1 MSNDLPR
8 RNVLRAAAAVGMG
21 GVAAAALSGTA
32 DAAKPSGR
40 SSGGKLSITKDSF
53 GTTSAG
59 EAVDRYSFGQQGRL
73 WVRMLTYGATI
84 QSIEVPDRWG
94 RVADVVLGLPT
105 IETYQSESPYF
116 GATIGRF
123 GNRIAKGQF
132 TLDGVQYQI
141 PVNNG
146 QNALH
151 GGPIG
156 FDKKIWAAVEVR
168 EHNRVGVQFTYVS
181 PDMEMGFPGT
191 LTTVVTYTVNNRGEL
206 TIHYHATTDK
216 ATVVNL
222 TNHSY
227 FNLGGEGQGDI
238 YDHVAQVFADRYTP
252 TDTTQI
258 PLGPLEKVA
267 GTPFDFRRPHTFGER
282 IRDGVDQLLLAQG
295 YDHNWVLN
303 RDAGDPPSLAARVQH
318 PRSGRVLECITD
330 QPGVQLYTSNF
341 LTGTFSG
348 ISGKIY
354 RQGDAFTL
362 ETQHFP
368 DSPNEPSYPS
378 TVLRPGQVLDST
390 TVFRFS
396 TR

>member
-1 MSNDLPR
+1 
-8 RNVLRAAAAVGMG
+8 MG
-21 GVAAAALSGTA
+21 GVAAATLSGTA
-32 DAAKPSGR
+32 DAVKPSGR
-40 SSGGKLSITKDSF
+40 RSGGKLSITKDSF
-53 GTTSAG
+53 GTTSDG
-59 EAVDRYSFGQQGRL
+59 DAVDRYSFGQKGRL
-73 WVRMLTYGATI
+73 WVGMLTYGATI

-132 TLDGVQYQI
+132 TLDGVSYQI

-146 QNALH
+146 VNALH

-156 FDKKIWAAVEVR
+156 FDKKIWSAVEIK

-181 PDMEMGFPGT
+181 PDGEMGFPGT

-267 GTPFDFRRPHTFGER
+267 GTPFDFRSPHTFGER

-303 RDAGDPPSLAARVQH
+303 RAAGDPPSLAARVLH
-318 PRSGRVLECITD
+318 PKSGRLLECVTD
-330 QPGVQLYTSNF
+330 QPGVQLYTANF
-341 LTGTFSG
+341 LTGTFAG

>member
-1 MSNDLPR
+1 MSNNLPR

-21 GVAAAALSGTA
+21 GVAAATLSGTA
-32 DAAKPSGR
+32 DAAKPSGHR
-40 SSGGKLSITKDSF
+40 SGGKLRITKDSF
-53 GTTSAG
+53 GKTSAG
-59 EAVDRYSFGQQGRL
+59 EPVERYSFGQPGRL

-94 RVADVVLGLPT
+94 RLADVILGLPT

-132 TLDGVQYQI
+132 TLDGVKYQI
-141 PVNNG
+141 PINNG

-156 FDKKIWAAVEVR
+156 FDKKIWSAVPIDR
-168 EHNRVGVQFTYVS
+168 HDQVGVRFRYVS

-191 LTTVVTYTVNNRGEL
+191 LTTVVTYTVHRHGEL
-206 TIHYHATTDK
+206 RIQYHATTNK
-216 ATVVNL
+216 PTVLNL
-222 TNHSY
+222 TNHAY
-227 FNLGGEGQGDI
+227 FNLGGEGRGDI
-238 YDHVAQVFADRYTP
+238 YDHVAQIFADRYTP

-258 PLGPLEKVA
+258 PLGPLARVA
-267 GTPFDFRRPHTFGER
+267 GTPFDFRTPHTFGER
-282 IRDGVDQLLLAQG
+282 IRDGVEQLLLAQG

-303 RDAGDPPSLAARVQH
+303 RRAGSPPSLAARVLH
-318 PRSGRVLECITD
+318 PKSGRLLECITD
-330 QPGVQLYTSNF
+330 QPGVQVYTSNF
-341 LTGTFSG
+341 LTGTFAG

-368 DSPNEPSYPS
+368 NSPNEPSYPT
-378 TVLRPGQVLDST
+378 TVLRPGQVFRST

>member
-32 DAAKPSGR
+32 DAAKPSRR
-40 SSGGKLSITKDSF
+40 SAGGKLSITKDSF

-59 EAVDRYSFGQQGRL
+59 EAVDRYSFGQPGRL

-146 QNALH
+146 VNALH

-156 FDKKIWAAVEVR
+156 FDKKIWAAVEVK

-191 LTTVVTYTVNNRGEL
+191 LTTVVTYTVNNHGEL

-227 FNLGGEGQGDI
+227 FNLGGEGRGDI

-303 RDAGDPPSLAARVQH
+303 RDEGDPPSLAARVQH

>member
-1 MSNDLPR
+1 MSNSLPR

-21 GVAAAALSGTA
+21 GVAAATLSGTA
-32 DAAKPSGR
+32 NAAKPSG
-40 SSGGKLSITKDSF
+40 GGKLRITKDSF
-53 GTTSAG
+53 GTTTAG
-59 EAVDRYSFGQQGRL
+59 DPVERYSFGQPGRL

-94 RVADVVLGLPT
+94 RVADVILGLPT

-116 GATIGRF
+116 GATIGRY
-123 GNRIAKGQF
+123 GNRIAKGTF
-132 TLDGVQYQI
+132 TLDGVTYHI
-141 PVNNG
+141 PLNNG
-146 QNALH
+146 PNALH
-151 GGPIG
+151 GGTIG
-156 FDKKIWAAVEVR
+156 FDKKIWSAVEIN
-168 EHNRVGVQFTYVS
+168 EPNNVGVQFTYVS
-181 PDMEMGFPGT
+181 PDGEMGFPGT
-191 LTTVVTYTVNNRGEL
+191 LTTVVTYSVNNRGEL

-227 FNLGGEGQGDI
+227 FNLGGEGQGDV
-238 YDHVAQVFADRYTP
+238 YDHVAQIFADRYTP

-258 PLGPLEKVA
+258 PLGPLATVA
-267 GTPFDFRRPHTFGER
+267 GTPFDFRTPHAIGER
-282 IRDGVDQLLLAQG
+282 IRDGDGQLLLAQG

-303 RDAGDPPSLAARVQH
+303 RNEGDPPSLAARVLH
-318 PRSGRVLECITD
+318 PKSGRLVECITD
-330 QPGVQLYTSNF
+330 QPGVQVYTGNF
-341 LTGTFSG
+341 LSGTFTG
-348 ISGKIY
+348 ISDKIY

-368 DSPNEPSYPS
+368 DSPNEPSYPT
-378 TVLRPGQVLDST
+378 TVLQPGQVLDST